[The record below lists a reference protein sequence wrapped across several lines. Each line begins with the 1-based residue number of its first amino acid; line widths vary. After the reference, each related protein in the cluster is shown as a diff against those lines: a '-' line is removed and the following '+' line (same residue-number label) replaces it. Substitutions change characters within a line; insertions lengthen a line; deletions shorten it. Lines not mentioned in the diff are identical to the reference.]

1 MSPRTRMLFSS
12 WIRLAGICPTPSSS
26 LQTSPFLP
34 LPPKSPELNPVENL
48 WQFLRGNWL
57 SNRVFKSYD
66 DIVNHCCD
74 GESCNASRGASC
86 LSVEEK
92 WASEF

>member
-1 MSPRTRMLFSS
+1 M
-12 WIRLAGICPTPSSS
+12 
-26 LQTSPFLP
+26 
-34 LPPKSPELNPVENL
+34 
-48 WQFLRGNWL
+48 RGNWL

-74 GESCNASRGASC
+74 GESCTASRGASC